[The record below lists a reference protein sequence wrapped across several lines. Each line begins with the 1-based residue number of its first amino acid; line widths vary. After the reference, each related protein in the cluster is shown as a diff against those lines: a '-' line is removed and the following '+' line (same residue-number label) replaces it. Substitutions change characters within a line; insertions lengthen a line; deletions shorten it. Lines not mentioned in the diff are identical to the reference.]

1 MAWRDDTRD
10 TPGRM
15 TDFLEN
21 YDEVVA
27 AVGGSQFAEYL
38 AD

>member
-1 MAWRDDTRD
+1 MTWHNDTRV
-10 TPGRM
+10 TPDRL
-15 TDFLEN
+15 TDLLEN

>member
-1 MAWRDDTRD
+1 MTWRIDTRVTSD
-10 TPGRM
+10 RL